1 MSLKKWHKAL
11 ISYGFPLLVLLIVWY
26 ITLIPLSFQSLE
38 FWFCLFTY
46 IAASTVIWLILNGR
60 EGTGVFKFS
69 SALIAMGI
77 VVIIIGSVSGSA
89 IFRSKGYANIL
100 TYAEGDFE
108 EDLTNKDPANIP
120 TIDRDMAERLGSRK
134 IGEVLNLVSQFDV
147 SNEYTQIAY
156 QGKSVRVSPLQYVG
170 FFRWLTN
177 RSEGIPYYI
186 TVDMVSGESELV
198 DLKENIRYSHSGFFN
213 DDINRHIFL
222 HYPTVL
228 FENPAF
234 ELDEEGNPYYIAPII
249 KKRFSFLGPTDVI
262 GAFVVDATNGDIKK
276 YDLKDIPDWV
286 DRVYPA
292 DMVMRHINYN
302 GMYQNGFLNSLITKK
317 GVIQNAE
324 GYNYIVLNDDLYLYT
339 GLTSVVSDESNIGF
353 TLVNSRTKEAK
364 RYNLSTATEWSAM
377 ESAQGSVQEKGYIST
392 FPLLFRMEG
401 RPVYLLSLKDEAGLI
416 KLYAFVDATN
426 YQKVGISNSLV
437 GAWNNFTGGVIS
449 SPSGEEVE
457 PSVEKQSISGKIA
470 TIAEVVLDGET
481 TYFFTL
487 EGSDEVIYTVKVSV
501 NKQLPFIQAGDTVKI
516 EVSGTE
522 VIRFIKE

>member
-1 MSLKKWHKAL
+1 MSLKKWHKVL
-11 ISYGFPLLVLLIVWY
+11 ISYGFPLLALLIVWY
-26 ITLIPLSFQSLE
+26 ITLIPLSFQSLG
-38 FWFCLFTY
+38 FWFCLFSY
-46 IAASTVIWLILNGR
+46 IAVSTMIWIVLNGR
-60 EGTGVFKFS
+60 EGTKVLKLS
-69 SALIAMGI
+69 SALIAICI
-77 VVIIIGSVSGSA
+77 VAVIIGTVTGSA
-89 IFRSKGYANIL
+89 LFRSRGYASIL
-100 TYAEGDFE
+100 TYTEGDFE
-108 EDLTNKDPANIP
+108 KDLTMKDPTTIP
-120 TIDRDMAERLGSRK
+120 TIDREMAERLGSRK
-134 IGEVLNLVSQFDV
+134 IGEVLNLVSQFDLG
-147 SNEYTQIAY
+147 NEYTQIAY
-156 QGKSVRVSPLQYVG
+156 KGSSVRVSPLHYVG

-177 RSEGIPYYI
+177 RSEGIPHYV
-186 TVDMVSGESELV
+186 TVDMVSGEAELV
-198 DLKENIRYSHSGFFN
+198 DLKDNIRYSHSGFFN

-249 KKRFSFLGPTDVI
+249 KKRFSFLGPSDVV
-262 GAFVVDATNGDIKK
+262 GAFVVDATNGDIIK

-292 DMVMRHINYN
+292 DMVMRHINFN

-339 GLTSVVSDESNIGF
+339 GLTSVASDESNIGF

-401 RPVYLLSLKDEAGLI
+401 KPVYQLSLKDEAGLI

-426 YQKVGISNSLV
+426 YQKVGIASSLSA
-437 GAWNNFTGGVIS
+437 AWSNFTGGLVA
-449 SPSGEEVE
+449 SPEDEEA
-457 PSVEKQSISGKIA
+457 PSVETVSVSGKIA
-470 TIAEVVLDGET
+470 TIASAVVGGET

-487 EGSDEVIYTVKVSV
+487 EGDDQAIYTAKVSI
-501 NKQLPFIQAGDTVKI
+501 NKELPFIQAGDLVKI
-516 EVSGTE
+516 ETAGSQVLSL
-522 VIRFIKE
+522 IKE